1 VAVQLEAIRKMLE
14 LRSFNHYVSYSGPWF
29 ESELDDSTW
38 TSATMRIRKELGFQG
53 STIGAVAVAFCV
65 RWKEALHV
73 GATAFLM
80 AKAAAHA
87 FMWGIDS

>member
-1 VAVQLEAIRKMLE
+1 
-14 LRSFNHYVSYSGPWF
+14 
-29 ESELDDSTW
+29 
-38 TSATMRIRKELGFQG
+38 MRIRKELGTYG

-80 AKAAAHA
+80 AKTAAHA
-87 FMWGIDS
+87 YTWRIDS